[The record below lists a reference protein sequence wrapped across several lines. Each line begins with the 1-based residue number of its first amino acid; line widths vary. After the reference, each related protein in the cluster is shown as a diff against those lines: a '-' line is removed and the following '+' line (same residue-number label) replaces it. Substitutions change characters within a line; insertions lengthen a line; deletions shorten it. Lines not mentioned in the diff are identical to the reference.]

1 MKILLFLLILMIYLQ
16 SPTKADDI
24 RDFEME
30 GFSVGDSLLDH
41 YNKDEIS
48 NALQMKYPKS
58 DKYIKYQFT
67 INNSEYDNISFH
79 LKKNDPKFKIYEISG
94 GTFFTKNFTKCKKY
108 KEKVINDIK
117 SITQNLT
124 ENSYRYYYENVE
136 DGKSYADVV
145 EFKYPN
151 GDLIRMWCVNWSEQ
165 VENNLNYGDNFSIS
179 LTPLKHMNWINEE
192 AY

>member
-1 MKILLFLLILMIYLQ
+1 MKILLFLLVLMIYLQ
-16 SPTKADDI
+16 SPIKADDI

-67 INNSEYDNISFH
+67 ISNSEYDNISFH

-124 ENSYRYYYENVE
+124 EDSYRYYYENVE

-151 GDLIRMWCVNWSEQ
+151 GDLIRIWCVNWSEQ

>member
-1 MKILLFLLILMIYLQ
+1 MKILLFLLVLMIYLQ
-16 SPTKADDI
+16 SPIKADDI

-41 YNKDEIS
+41 YNMDEIS

-58 DKYIKYQFT
+58 DKYIKYQFN

-108 KEKVINDIK
+108 KEKVINDLK
-117 SITQNLT
+117 SITQNLI
-124 ENSYRYYYENVE
+124 EDSYRFYYENLE
-136 DGKSYADVV
+136 DGKSFADVV
-145 EFKYPN
+145 EFKYSN
-151 GDLIRMWCVNWSEQ
+151 GDLIRMWCVNWSEK
-165 VENNLNYGDNFSIS
+165 VEKNFNYGDNFSIS
-179 LTPLKHMNWINEE
+179 LTPLKHMNWINKE

>member
-1 MKILLFLLILMIYLQ
+1 MKILLFLLVLMIYLQ
-16 SPTKADDI
+16 SPIKADDI

-67 INNSEYDNISFH
+67 ISNSEYDNISFH

-124 ENSYRYYYENVE
+124 EDSYRYYYENVE

>member
-1 MKILLFLLILMIYLQ
+1 MKILLTFLALLICFQ
-16 SPTKADDI
+16 SSTKADDI
-24 RDFEME
+24 KDFEME

-67 INNSEYDNISFH
+67 ISNSEYDNISFH
-79 LKKNDPKFKIYEISG
+79 LKKNDPRFKIYEISG
-94 GTFFTKNFTKCKKY
+94 GTFFNKNFTKCKKY

-124 ENSYRYYYENVE
+124 EDSYRYYYENVE

-165 VENNLNYGDNFSIS
+165 VEKNLNYGDNFSIS

>member
-1 MKILLFLLILMIYLQ
+1 MIYLQ
-16 SPTKADDI
+16 SPIKADDI

-67 INNSEYDNISFH
+67 ISNSEYDNISFH

-124 ENSYRYYYENVE
+124 EDSYRYYYENVE

-179 LTPLKHMNWINEE
+179 LTPLKHMKWINEE

>member
-1 MKILLFLLILMIYLQ
+1 MKILLFLLVLMIYLQ
-16 SPTKADDI
+16 SPIKADDI

-67 INNSEYDNISFH
+67 ISNSEYDNISFH

-124 ENSYRYYYENVE
+124 EDSYRYYYENVE

-179 LTPLKHMNWINEE
+179 LTPLKHMKWINEE

>member
-1 MKILLFLLILMIYLQ
+1 MKIFISILILIIGFQ
-16 SPTKADDI
+16 SLTKADDI
-24 RDFEME
+24 SDFEME
-30 GFSVGDSLLDH
+30 GISIGDSLLNH
-41 YNKDEIS
+41 YNKEEIS
-48 NALQMKYPKS
+48 NALQIKYPSS
-58 DKYIKYQFT
+58 DKFIKYQFN
-67 INNSEYDNISFH
+67 IDNSEYDNISFH
-79 LKKNDPKFKIYEISG
+79 IKKNDPNYKIYEITG
-94 GTFFTKNFTKCKKY
+94 GIFFTQNYPNCEKHKKT
-108 KEKVINDIK
+108 VINDIK
-117 SITQNLT
+117 SITQNLI
-124 ENSYRYYYENVE
+124 EDSYRYFYKKVE